1 VGSKSARPEWFG
13 RYVRFE
19 NVDRGKSVTIEFPV
33 EDRTETW
40 TTPPNITPE
49 NTVIL
54 RELPAAGTVFNMK
67 FRGNTLV
74 ELTPPLAPG
83 SWLYQQRPAQFSAKE
98 APMREVTR
106 YVTPFQLRW

>member
-1 VGSKSARPEWFG
+1 LARPEWVG

-33 EDRTETW
+33 EERTETW
-40 TTPPNITPE
+40 TTPPNATP
-49 NTVIL
+49 IL
-54 RELPAAGTVFNMK
+54 RELPASGTVFNMK

-83 SWLYQQRPAQFSAKE
+83 SWLYQQRPAQFRAKE
-98 APMREVTR
+98 APMKEVTR